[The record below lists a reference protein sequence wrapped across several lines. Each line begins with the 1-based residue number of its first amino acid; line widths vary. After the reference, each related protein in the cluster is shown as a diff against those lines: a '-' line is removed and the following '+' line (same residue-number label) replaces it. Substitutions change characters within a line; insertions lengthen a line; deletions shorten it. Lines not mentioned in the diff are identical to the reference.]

1 VRCWDKTLS
10 AAAVALIAS
19 VAAPSFASASTGG
32 GSGGTGVPTNAA
44 TAVPASGPQLVENSV
59 QKGNVSVT
67 ASGNGI
73 TVRSIA
79 SAILFKGL
87 QFSGSVP
94 ASVAGQRVVI
104 ERNGHETGWSWEP
117 TVSTTARSDGSF
129 SATWRTNHIGR
140 FSIRVLITTGS
151 STATAAAA
159 SPAMTVT
166 VYRPSIAT
174 LYGPGFWGRRTACG
188 MRLTRS
194 TIGVANRTL
203 KCGEDVSLYYKGKT
217 LIVPVI
223 DRGPYANNA
232 DWDLTMATG
241 KALGIEGTTKL
252 GAVSLPPQ
260 PAQ

>member
-1 VRCWDKTLS
+1 
-10 AAAVALIAS
+10 
-19 VAAPSFASASTGG
+19 
-32 GSGGTGVPTNAA
+32 
-44 TAVPASGPQLVENSV
+44 VPASD
-59 QKGNVSVT
+59 
-67 ASGNGI
+67 
-73 TVRSIA
+73 
-79 SAILFKGL
+79 
-87 QFSGSVP
+87 
-94 ASVAGQRVVI
+94 AGRHVVI
-104 ERNGHETGWSWEP
+104 ERNGHETGWTWEP
-117 TVSTTARSDGSF
+117 TVSTTAQSDGSF
-129 SATWRTNHIGR
+129 SATWNTNHIGR
-140 FSIRVLITTGS
+140 FSIRVVITTGP

-166 VYRPSIAT
+166 VYRSSIAT

-188 MRLTRS
+188 KRLTRS

-203 KCGEDVSLYYKGKT
+203 KCGEDVALYYQGKT

-260 PAQ
+260 PGQ